1 MTFTIGDFF
10 LWVQTQLTQNGMPLC
25 QTITAAMP
33 NTHRRR
39 DSTVELRSVGVG
51 GVNTIR
57 NQLTTTA
64 DGFSRQFGNWP
75 NRLHS
80 GLTTWILIDIDNF
93 FNNDVIM
100 WSLVINI
107 TGNCKLGHD
116 CRRVRSHRRHDAT
129 GLRCWQIC
137 SDSSRLSP
145 TSCEFRTHHR
155 RNSTRQLSGVGG
167 MYWALLQLLQTLSFC
182 PQ

>member
-1 MTFTIGDFF
+1 MACHCVRLLLPRCPIHTADA
-10 LWVQTQLTQNGMPLC
+10 TQLSSCVASASAVWTQFATSSRRLPTDSVDNLETD
-25 QTITAAMP
+25 QT
-33 NTHRRR
+33 
-39 DSTVELRSVGVG
+39 DSIAVWLREFWS
-51 GVNTIR
+51 
-57 NQLTTTA
+57 
-64 DGFSRQFGNWP
+64 
-75 NRLHS
+75 
-80 GLTTWILIDIDNF
+80 ILITF
-93 FNNDVIM
+93 STM
-100 WSLVINI
+100 TWSLVINI